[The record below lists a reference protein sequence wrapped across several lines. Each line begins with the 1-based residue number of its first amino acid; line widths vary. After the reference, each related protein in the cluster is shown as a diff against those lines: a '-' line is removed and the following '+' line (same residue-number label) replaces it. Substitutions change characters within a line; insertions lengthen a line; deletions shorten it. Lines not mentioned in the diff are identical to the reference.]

1 MSSRGQSP
9 RSLARRFDRVD
20 SADGRLRGGADRTQI
35 GRVATIRGRAL
46 SFVKTTLIGGVVFLV
61 PLVVLL
67 VLVTKTAG
75 YVHRLAAPLVRL
87 LPVETIAGTLVAD
100 VLAVLGVVLACFLAG
115 LLAHFSMAH
124 RFVAKA
130 EANVLWRIPG
140 YGIIKGLTDS
150 LDPRAPPSLRPV
162 LVHFDDYAQIAFEV
176 DRAADGRCIIYL
188 PSAPEPRTGSVIVME
203 PEQVEPL
210 EMGFVATAAAIRS
223 LGHGLGPSL
232 RSRAETTH

>member
-1 MSSRGQSP
+1 
-9 RSLARRFDRVD
+9 
-20 SADGRLRGGADRTQI
+20 
-35 GRVATIRGRAL
+35 VATIGRRAL
-46 SFVKTTLIGGVVFLV
+46 SFVKTTLIGGVVFMV

-67 VLVTKTAG
+67 WLAAKAG
-75 YVHRLAAPLVRL
+75 RYVQRLAAPLLRV
-87 LPVETIAGTLVAD
+87 LPVDTLAGTLAAD
-100 VLAVLGVVLACFLAG
+100 ALAVAGVVLVCFLAG
-115 LLAHFSMAH
+115 LLAHLSMAN

-162 LVHFDDYAQIAFEV
+162 LIHFDDYAQIAFEV
-176 DRAADGRCIIYL
+176 DRAADGRCIIYV
-188 PSAPEPRTGSVIVME
+188 PSAPEPRTGSVIVMD

-210 EMGFVATAAAIRS
+210 EMGFVATAAAIRA

-232 RSRAETTH
+232 RSHHETTH